1 MPSTN
6 AFNNSQDEL
15 FVQQFTN
22 SPYLIHYSW
31 LKHRKHCNMPA
42 SHPKIYYYHFF
53 FFLGLHLWHMKVL
66 KLGVK
71 SELQLLAYATT
82 TAIAMPDPS
91 CICDLHHSSL
101 QHQILNPLSKA
112 GDQTPNLMVPSQIC
126 FCCATTRTPKNSFE
140 TAFFFFFSNL

>member
-1 MPSTN
+1 
-6 AFNNSQDEL
+6 
-15 FVQQFTN
+15 
-22 SPYLIHYSW
+22 
-31 LKHRKHCNMPA
+31 MPA

-82 TAIAMPDPS
+82 TAIATPDPS

-112 GDQTPNLMVPSQIC
+112 RDQIC
-126 FCCATTRTPKNSFE
+126 ILKDTSWVLNLLSHNGMPSF
-140 TAFFFFFSNL
+140 FLMPDQSFKSNELHVFIS